1 MVVTDPSHGEAG
13 EASTEGEDR
22 ISQQQETIAKKD
34 RYDCAILV
42 HKFFWGERTNKSM

>member
-34 RYDCAILV
+34 RYDCAIPV
-42 HKFFWGERTNKSM
+42 RKFFWGERTNNSM